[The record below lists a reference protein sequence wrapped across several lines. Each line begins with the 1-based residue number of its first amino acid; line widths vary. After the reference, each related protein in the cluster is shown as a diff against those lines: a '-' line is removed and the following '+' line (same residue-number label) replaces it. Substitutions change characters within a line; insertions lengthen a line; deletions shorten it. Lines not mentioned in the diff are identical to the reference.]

1 LIQYVRAGASQELL
15 QSMVEVEL
23 TESWLFQSLLRVEE
37 KKLYDPDDVYL
48 QVREREVER
57 INQGL
62 PQRIEFL
69 DEGLAI
75 KQQTAK
81 SHDSK
86 ESS

>member
-1 LIQYVRAGASQELL
+1 
-15 QSMVEVEL
+15 
-23 TESWLFQSLLRVEE
+23 
-37 KKLYDPDDVYL
+37 
-48 QVREREVER
+48 VER

>member
-1 LIQYVRAGASQELL
+1 MIQYVRAGASQELL

-23 TESWLFQSLLRVEE
+23 TESWLFQSQRRVEE
-37 KKLYDPDDVYL
+37 KKLYDPDDVYF

-69 DEGLAI
+69 DEKLAI

-81 SHDSK
+81 SRDSK
-86 ESS
+86 ESG